1 MIIKLKIKEVREKKN
16 ISIDYLVEDTGIEK
30 ERLLDIENNKIDVD
44 KVSLAEMIVLSD
56 SLDVSILELYE
67 ITNIKIQ

>member
-30 ERLLDIENNKIDVD
+30 DRLLDIENNKIDVD

-56 SLDVSILELYE
+56 SLDVSILELYD

>member
-30 ERLLDIENNKIDVD
+30 DRLLDIENNKIDVD